1 MAGMRSDGRTQL
13 MNRGLGIAMLAG
25 ALGLGV
31 PSSPVAEGQQLRH
44 ACDESG
50 DGFIDGDEA
59 RMCRERAFDRVS
71 AGDMALT
78 EEDLSAMR
86 GAEEG
91 VGPAFADIDED
102 GDGAVSRDEW
112 TRFGDRRFSG
122 AAAASGGRM
131 SVEDYDRW
139 RHEGMPP

>member
-1 MAGMRSDGRTQL
+1 
-13 MNRGLGIAMLAG
+13 MNRSLGVAMLAG
-25 ALGLGV
+25 ALGFGA
-31 PSSPVAEGQQLRH
+31 PASPLAEAQQLRH

-50 DGFIDGDEA
+50 DGFIDVDEA
-59 RMCRERAFDRVS
+59 RTCREREFDRAS
-71 AGDMALT
+71 AGGMALT

-86 GAEEG
+86 DAEEG

-139 RHEGMPP
+139 RNEGMPP

>member
-1 MAGMRSDGRTQL
+1 
-13 MNRGLGIAMLAG
+13 MNRSLGMAMLAG
-25 ALGLGV
+25 ALGFGV
-31 PSSPVAEGQQLRH
+31 PSSPFAEAQQVRH
-44 ACDESG
+44 ACDQSG
-50 DGFIDGDEA
+50 DGFIDVDEA
-59 RMCRERAFDRVS
+59 RMCREREFDQVS
-71 AGDMALT
+71 AGETALT

-86 GAEEG
+86 DAEEG

-102 GDGAVSRDEW
+102 GDDAVSRDEW

-139 RHEGMPP
+139 RNEGMPP